1 MKEKINIIKRKNILI
16 LLFLNIIIISLI
28 LSMVTKIEVKQMNIG
43 IVKKEINTN
52 VDIEKI
58 WDSSKVIKQNI
69 KEINKDDD
77 SNKKSNDKKNTI
89 DLNDKKEKEKDKEK
103 DKQDDKDK
111 DKDKKENKSTEE
123 NKTDTNKV
131 EIMPETSKTRL
142 LGLRDSSL
150 KTLEKYRNEYRNS
163 IIYGTIAYILHML
176 SLISIP
182 IVVILLIV
190 SYVYDSVIGLKTR
203 SLYNKGRLIRFHVLT
218 FFVACQLM
226 PLIFA
231 TVIKGW
237 GN

>member
-1 MKEKINIIKRKNILI
+1 MKEKFNGMTRKNVLKT
-16 LLFLNIIIISLI
+16 LTALFIITLFASFNMLAVTNIEHIFAEKTEL
-28 LSMVTKIEVKQMNIG
+28 K
-43 IVKKEINTN
+43 TN
-52 VDIEKI
+52 VNIEEI
-58 WDSSKVIKQNI
+58 WDSSKMVKQNI
-69 KEINKDDD
+69 SNSKLSGDNNS
-77 SNKKSNDKKNTI
+77 SNKQTI
-89 DLNDKKEKEKDKEK
+89 DLKNNDKDKA
-103 DKQDDKDK
+103 DDKDKDKYK

-123 NKTDTNKV
+123 NKTEAKEKV

-182 IVVILLIV
+182 ILVILLIV

>member
-1 MKEKINIIKRKNILI
+1 MKEKFNGMTRKNVLKT
-16 LLFLNIIIISLI
+16 LTALFIITLFASFNMLAVTNIQHIFAEKTEL
-28 LSMVTKIEVKQMNIG
+28 K
-43 IVKKEINTN
+43 TN
-52 VDIEKI
+52 VNIEEI
-58 WDSSKVIKQNI
+58 WDSSKMVKQNI
-69 KEINKDDD
+69 SNSKLSGDNNS
-77 SNKKSNDKKNTI
+77 SNKQTI
-89 DLNDKKEKEKDKEK
+89 DLKNNDKDKA
-103 DKQDDKDK
+103 DDKDK

-123 NKTDTNKV
+123 NKIEAKEKV

-182 IVVILLIV
+182 ILVILLIV

-203 SLYNKGRLIRFHVLT
+203 RLYNKGRLIRFHVLT

>member
-1 MKEKINIIKRKNILI
+1 MKKKINIMTRKNILL
-16 LLFLNIIIISLI
+16 LLFLIMILLIVSKNLINVKTINIYGD
-28 LSMVTKIEVKQMNIG
+28 KREF
-43 IVKKEINTN
+43 NTN

-89 DLNDKKEKEKDKEK
+89 DLNDKKEKDK

-123 NKTDTNKV
+123 NKTETNKV

>member
-1 MKEKINIIKRKNILI
+1 MLIIMEIINGQESQKNSD
-16 LLFLNIIIISLI
+16 NNSD
-28 LSMVTKIEVKQMNIG
+28 N
-43 IVKKEINTN
+43 
-52 VDIEKI
+52 
-58 WDSSKVIKQNI
+58 
-69 KEINKDDD
+69 NK
-77 SNKKSNDKKNTI
+77 NKI
-89 DLNDKKEKEKDKEK
+89 DLNNNNNNKE
-103 DKQDDKDK
+103 DKD
-111 DKDKKENKSTEE
+111 NKNTEE
-123 NKTDTNKV
+123 NKTETNTKV

-182 IVVILLIV
+182 ILVILLIV

>member
-1 MKEKINIIKRKNILI
+1 MKKKINIMTRKNILL
-16 LLFLNIIIISLI
+16 LLFLIMILLIVSQNLVNVKTINIYGD
-28 LSMVTKIEVKQMNIG
+28 KREF
-43 IVKKEINTN
+43 NTN

-89 DLNDKKEKEKDKEK
+89 DLNDKKYKDK

-123 NKTDTNKV
+123 NKTETNKV

>member
-1 MKEKINIIKRKNILI
+1 MKKKINIMKRKNILL
-16 LLFLNIIIISLI
+16 LLFLIMILLIVSQNLVNVKTINIYGD
-28 LSMVTKIEVKQMNIG
+28 KREF
-43 IVKKEINTN
+43 NTN

-89 DLNDKKEKEKDKEK
+89 DLNDKKEKDK

-123 NKTDTNKV
+123 NKTETNKV

>member
-1 MKEKINIIKRKNILI
+1 MKKKINIMTRKNILL
-16 LLFLNIIIISLI
+16 LLFLIMILLIVSQNLVNVKTINIYGD
-28 LSMVTKIEVKQMNIG
+28 KREF
-43 IVKKEINTN
+43 NTN

-89 DLNDKKEKEKDKEK
+89 DLNDKKEKEKEKEK

-123 NKTDTNKV
+123 NKTETNKV

>member
-1 MKEKINIIKRKNILI
+1 MKKKINIMTRKNILL
-16 LLFLNIIIISLI
+16 LLFLIMILLIVSQNLVNVKTINIYSD
-28 LSMVTKIEVKQMNIG
+28 KREF
-43 IVKKEINTN
+43 NTN

-89 DLNDKKEKEKDKEK
+89 DLNDKKEKEKDK

-123 NKTDTNKV
+123 NKTETNKV

>member
-1 MKEKINIIKRKNILI
+1 MKEKFNGMTRKNVLKT
-16 LLFLNIIIISLI
+16 LTALFIITLFASFNMLAVTNIEHIFAEKTEL
-28 LSMVTKIEVKQMNIG
+28 K
-43 IVKKEINTN
+43 TN
-52 VDIEKI
+52 VNIEEI
-58 WDSSKVIKQNI
+58 WDSSKMVKQNI
-69 KEINKDDD
+69 SNSKLSGDNNS
-77 SNKKSNDKKNTI
+77 SNKQTI
-89 DLNDKKEKEKDKEK
+89 DLKNNDKDKADDKDKDKE
-103 DKQDDKDK
+103 K

-123 NKTDTNKV
+123 NKTEAKEKV

-182 IVVILLIV
+182 ILVILLIV

>member
-1 MKEKINIIKRKNILI
+1 MKKKINIMTRKNILL
-16 LLFLNIIIISLI
+16 LLFLIMILLIVSQNLVNVKTINIYAD
-28 LSMVTKIEVKQMNIG
+28 KREF
-43 IVKKEINTN
+43 NTN

-89 DLNDKKEKEKDKEK
+89 DLNDKKEKDKDK

-123 NKTDTNKV
+123 NKTETNKV

>member
-1 MKEKINIIKRKNILI
+1 MKKKINIMTRKNILL
-16 LLFLNIIIISLI
+16 LLFLIMILLIVSQNLVNVKTINIYGD
-28 LSMVTKIEVKQMNIG
+28 KREF
-43 IVKKEINTN
+43 NTN

-89 DLNDKKEKEKDKEK
+89 DLNDKKDKDKDKDK

-123 NKTDTNKV
+123 NKTETNKV

>member
-1 MKEKINIIKRKNILI
+1 MKKKINIMTRKNILL
-16 LLFLNIIIISLI
+16 LLFLIMILLIVSQNLVNVKTINIYGD
-28 LSMVTKIEVKQMNIG
+28 KREF
-43 IVKKEINTN
+43 NTN

-89 DLNDKKEKEKDKEK
+89 DLNDKKDK
-103 DKQDDKDK
+103 DKDK

-123 NKTDTNKV
+123 NKTETNKV
-131 EIMPETSKTRL
+131 EIMPEISKTRL

-182 IVVILLIV
+182 ILVILLIV

-237 GN
+237 GS

>member
-1 MKEKINIIKRKNILI
+1 MKKKINIMTRKNILL
-16 LLFLNIIIISLI
+16 LLFLIMILLIVSQNLVNVKTINIYGD
-28 LSMVTKIEVKQMNIG
+28 KREF
-43 IVKKEINTN
+43 NTN

-89 DLNDKKEKEKDKEK
+89 DLNDKKEKDKDK

-123 NKTDTNKV
+123 NKTETNKV

>member
-1 MKEKINIIKRKNILI
+1 MKKKVNIMTRKNILL
-16 LLFLNIIIISLI
+16 LLFLIMILLIVSQNLVNVKTINIYGD
-28 LSMVTKIEVKQMNIG
+28 KREF
-43 IVKKEINTN
+43 NTN

-89 DLNDKKEKEKDKEK
+89 DLNDKKEKEKEKEK

-123 NKTDTNKV
+123 NKTETNKV

-231 TVIKGW
+231 TVITGW

>member
-1 MKEKINIIKRKNILI
+1 MLIMMEIINGQGSQKNSD
-16 LLFLNIIIISLI
+16 NNSD
-28 LSMVTKIEVKQMNIG
+28 N
-43 IVKKEINTN
+43 
-52 VDIEKI
+52 
-58 WDSSKVIKQNI
+58 
-69 KEINKDDD
+69 NK
-77 SNKKSNDKKNTI
+77 NKI
-89 DLNDKKEKEKDKEK
+89 DLNNNNNNKE
-103 DKQDDKDK
+103 DKD
-111 DKDKKENKSTEE
+111 NKNTEE
-123 NKTDTNKV
+123 NKTETNTKV

-182 IVVILLIV
+182 ILVILLIV

>member
-1 MKEKINIIKRKNILI
+1 MKKKINIMTRKNILL
-16 LLFLNIIIISLI
+16 LLFLIMILLIVSKNLVNVKTINIYGD
-28 LSMVTKIEVKQMNIG
+28 KREF
-43 IVKKEINTN
+43 NTN

-89 DLNDKKEKEKDKEK
+89 DLNDKKEKDK

-123 NKTDTNKV
+123 NKTETNKV

-182 IVVILLIV
+182 ILVILLIV

>member
-1 MKEKINIIKRKNILI
+1 MKKKINIMTRKNILL
-16 LLFLNIIIISLI
+16 LLFLIMILLIVSQNVVNVKTINIYGD
-28 LSMVTKIEVKQMNIG
+28 KREF
-43 IVKKEINTN
+43 NTN

-89 DLNDKKEKEKDKEK
+89 DLNDKKEKDK

-123 NKTDTNKV
+123 NKTETNKV

>member
-1 MKEKINIIKRKNILI
+1 MKKKINIMTRKNILL
-16 LLFLNIIIISLI
+16 LLFLIMILLIVSKNLVNIKTI
-28 LSMVTKIEVKQMNIG
+28 NIYG
-43 IVKKEINTN
+43 DKREFNTN

-89 DLNDKKEKEKDKEK
+89 DLNDKKEKEKEK

-123 NKTDTNKV
+123 NKTETNKV

>member
-1 MKEKINIIKRKNILI
+1 MKKKINIIKRKNILL
-16 LLFLNIIIISLI
+16 LLFLIMILLIASQNLVNVKTINIYGD
-28 LSMVTKIEVKQMNIG
+28 KREF
-43 IVKKEINTN
+43 NTN

-89 DLNDKKEKEKDKEK
+89 DLNDKKEKEKDK

-123 NKTDTNKV
+123 NKTETNKV
-131 EIMPETSKTRL
+131 EIMPETSKSRL

>member
-1 MKEKINIIKRKNILI
+1 MKEKFNGIIRRNVLKTLTI
-16 LLFLNIIIISLI
+16 LLIITLFASFNMLVVTNIEHIFAEKTEL
-28 LSMVTKIEVKQMNIG
+28 K
-43 IVKKEINTN
+43 TN
-52 VDIEKI
+52 VNIEEI
-58 WDSSKVIKQNI
+58 WDSSKMVKQNI
-69 KEINKDDD
+69 NNAKLSGNSNNNNSSRDNSNS
-77 SNKKSNDKKNTI
+77 SNKQTI
-89 DLNDKKEKEKDKEK
+89 DLKKN
-103 DKQDDKDK
+103 DKDK

-123 NKTDTNKV
+123 NKTEAKEKV

-182 IVVILLIV
+182 ILVILLIV

>member
-1 MKEKINIIKRKNILI
+1 MKKKINIMTRKNILL
-16 LLFLNIIIISLI
+16 LLFLIMILLIVSQNLVNVKTINIYGD
-28 LSMVTKIEVKQMNIG
+28 KREF
-43 IVKKEINTN
+43 NTN

-89 DLNDKKEKEKDKEK
+89 DLNDKKEKEKDKDK

-123 NKTDTNKV
+123 NKTETNKV

>member
-1 MKEKINIIKRKNILI
+1 MKKKINIMTRKNILL
-16 LLFLNIIIISLI
+16 LLFLIMILLIVSKNLVNIKTIN
-28 LSMVTKIEVKQMNIG
+28 VYGDKREF
-43 IVKKEINTN
+43 NTN

-89 DLNDKKEKEKDKEK
+89 DLNDKKEKDKDKEK

-123 NKTDTNKV
+123 NKTETNKV

>member
-1 MKEKINIIKRKNILI
+1 MKKKINIMKRKNILL
-16 LLFLNIIIISLI
+16 LLFLIMILLIVSQNLVNVKTINIYGD
-28 LSMVTKIEVKQMNIG
+28 KREF
-43 IVKKEINTN
+43 NTN

-89 DLNDKKEKEKDKEK
+89 DLNDKKEKEKDK

-123 NKTDTNKV
+123 NKTETNKV

>member
-1 MKEKINIIKRKNILI
+1 MKKKINIIKRKNILL
-16 LLFLNIIIISLI
+16 LLFLIMILLIASQNLVNVKTINIYGD
-28 LSMVTKIEVKQMNIG
+28 KREF
-43 IVKKEINTN
+43 NTN

-89 DLNDKKEKEKDKEK
+89 DLNDKKEKDKDK

-123 NKTDTNKV
+123 NKTETNKV

>member
-1 MKEKINIIKRKNILI
+1 MKEKFNGMTRKNVSKTLI
-16 LLFLNIIIISLI
+16 ALLIIILFASFNMLA
-28 LSMVTKIEVKQMNIG
+28 V
-43 IVKKEINTN
+43 TN
-52 VDIEKI
+52 VQHIFAEKTELKTNVNIEEI
-58 WDSSKVIKQNI
+58 WDSSKMVKQNI
-69 KEINKDDD
+69 NNSKLNGNSNS
-77 SNKKSNDKKNTI
+77 SNKQTI
-89 DLNDKKEKEKDKEK
+89 DLKNNDKDKE
-103 DKQDDKDK
+103 DNKDK

-123 NKTDTNKV
+123 NKTEAKEKV

-182 IVVILLIV
+182 ILVILLIV

>member
-1 MKEKINIIKRKNILI
+1 MKEKFNRMTRKNVLKT
-16 LLFLNIIIISLI
+16 LTALFIITLFASFNMLTVTNIQHIFAEKTEL
-28 LSMVTKIEVKQMNIG
+28 K
-43 IVKKEINTN
+43 TN
-52 VDIEKI
+52 VNIEEI
-58 WDSSKVIKQNI
+58 WDSSKMVKQNI
-69 KEINKDDD
+69 SNSKLSGDNNS
-77 SNKKSNDKKNTI
+77 SNKQTI
-89 DLNDKKEKEKDKEK
+89 DLKNNDKDKAD
-103 DKQDDKDK
+103 DKDKDK

-123 NKTDTNKV
+123 NKTEAKEKV

-182 IVVILLIV
+182 ILVILLIV

>member
-1 MKEKINIIKRKNILI
+1 MKEKFNGMTRKNVLKT
-16 LLFLNIIIISLI
+16 LTALFIITLFASFNMLAVTNIEHIFAEKTEL
-28 LSMVTKIEVKQMNIG
+28 K
-43 IVKKEINTN
+43 TN
-52 VDIEKI
+52 VNIEEI
-58 WDSSKVIKQNI
+58 WDSSKMVKQNI
-69 KEINKDDD
+69 SNSKLSGDNNSNNKQ
-77 SNKKSNDKKNTI
+77 TI
-89 DLNDKKEKEKDKEK
+89 DLKNNDKDKAD
-103 DKQDDKDK
+103 DKDKDK

-123 NKTDTNKV
+123 NKTEAKEKV

-182 IVVILLIV
+182 ILVILLIV

>member
-1 MKEKINIIKRKNILI
+1 MKKKINIMKRKNILL
-16 LLFLNIIIISLI
+16 LLFLIMILLIVSQNLVNVKTINIYGD
-28 LSMVTKIEVKQMNIG
+28 KREF
-43 IVKKEINTN
+43 NTN

-89 DLNDKKEKEKDKEK
+89 DLNDKKEKEKDKDK

-123 NKTDTNKV
+123 NKTETNKV

>member
-1 MKEKINIIKRKNILI
+1 MKKKINIMTRKNILL
-16 LLFLNIIIISLI
+16 LLFLIMILLIVSQNLVNVKTINIYGD
-28 LSMVTKIEVKQMNIG
+28 KREF
-43 IVKKEINTN
+43 NTN

-89 DLNDKKEKEKDKEK
+89 DLNDKKDKDKDKDK

-123 NKTDTNKV
+123 NKTETNKV
-131 EIMPETSKTRL
+131 EIMPETSKSRL

>member
-1 MKEKINIIKRKNILI
+1 MLIMMEIINGQGSQKNSD
-16 LLFLNIIIISLI
+16 NNSD
-28 LSMVTKIEVKQMNIG
+28 N
-43 IVKKEINTN
+43 
-52 VDIEKI
+52 
-58 WDSSKVIKQNI
+58 
-69 KEINKDDD
+69 NK
-77 SNKKSNDKKNTI
+77 NKI
-89 DLNDKKEKEKDKEK
+89 DLNNNNNNKE
-103 DKQDDKDK
+103 DKD
-111 DKDKKENKSTEE
+111 NKNTEE
-123 NKTDTNKV
+123 NKTETNTKV

-142 LGLRDSSL
+142 LVLRDSSL

-182 IVVILLIV
+182 ILVILLIV

>member
-1 MKEKINIIKRKNILI
+1 MKKKINIMTRKNILL
-16 LLFLNIIIISLI
+16 LLFLIMILLIVSQNLVNVKTINIYSD
-28 LSMVTKIEVKQMNIG
+28 KREF
-43 IVKKEINTN
+43 NTN

-69 KEINKDDD
+69 KEIKKDDD

-89 DLNDKKEKEKDKEK
+89 DLNDKKEKEKDK

-123 NKTDTNKV
+123 NKTETNKV

-182 IVVILLIV
+182 ILVILLIV

>member
-1 MKEKINIIKRKNILI
+1 MKKKINIMTRKNILL
-16 LLFLNIIIISLI
+16 LLFLIMILLIVSQNLVNVKTINIYGD
-28 LSMVTKIEVKQMNIG
+28 KREF
-43 IVKKEINTN
+43 NTN

-103 DKQDDKDK
+103 DKQGDKDK

-123 NKTDTNKV
+123 NKTETNKV

>member
-1 MKEKINIIKRKNILI
+1 MKEKFNGMTRKNVLKT
-16 LLFLNIIIISLI
+16 LTALFIITLFASFNMLAVTNIEHIFAE
-28 LSMVTKIEVKQMNIG
+28 KIELK
-43 IVKKEINTN
+43 TN
-52 VDIEKI
+52 VNIEEI
-58 WDSSKVIKQNI
+58 WDSSKMVKQNI
-69 KEINKDDD
+69 SNSKLSGNNSS
-77 SNKKSNDKKNTI
+77 SNKQTI
-89 DLNDKKEKEKDKEK
+89 DLKNNDKDKAD
-103 DKQDDKDK
+103 DKDKDK

-123 NKTDTNKV
+123 NKTEAKEKV

-182 IVVILLIV
+182 ILVILLIV

>member
-1 MKEKINIIKRKNILI
+1 MKEKFNGMTRKNVLKT
-16 LLFLNIIIISLI
+16 LTALFIITLFASFNMLAVTNIEHIFAEKTEL
-28 LSMVTKIEVKQMNIG
+28 K
-43 IVKKEINTN
+43 TN
-52 VDIEKI
+52 VNIEEI
-58 WDSSKVIKQNI
+58 WDSSKMVKQNI
-69 KEINKDDD
+69 SNSKLSGDNNS
-77 SNKKSNDKKNTI
+77 SNKQTI
-89 DLNDKKEKEKDKEK
+89 DLKNN
-103 DKQDDKDK
+103 DKDK
-111 DKDKKENKSTEE
+111 ADDKDKKENKSTEE
-123 NKTDTNKV
+123 NKTEAKEKV

-182 IVVILLIV
+182 ILVILLIV

>member
-1 MKEKINIIKRKNILI
+1 MKEKFNGITKNVLKTLTALFIITLFASFNMLAVTNIQHIFAEKTELK
-16 LLFLNIIIISLI
+16 
-28 LSMVTKIEVKQMNIG
+28 
-43 IVKKEINTN
+43 TN
-52 VDIEKI
+52 VNIEEI
-58 WDSSKVIKQNI
+58 WDSSKMVKQNI
-69 KEINKDDD
+69 NNANLNGKNGSTSSSNASDV
-77 SNKKSNDKKNTI
+77 SNKQTI
-89 DLNDKKEKEKDKEK
+89 DLKNNEKEKK
-103 DKQDDKDK
+103 DDKDK
-111 DKDKKENKSTEE
+111 DKDKENKSTEE
-123 NKTDTNKV
+123 NKTEAKEKV

-182 IVVILLIV
+182 ILVILLIV

>member
-1 MKEKINIIKRKNILI
+1 MKKKINIMTRKNILL
-16 LLFLNIIIISLI
+16 LLFLIMILLIVSQNLVNVKTINIYSD
-28 LSMVTKIEVKQMNIG
+28 KREF
-43 IVKKEINTN
+43 NTN

-69 KEINKDDD
+69 KEIKKDDD

-89 DLNDKKEKEKDKEK
+89 DLNDKKEKEKDK

-123 NKTDTNKV
+123 NKTETNKV

>member
-1 MKEKINIIKRKNILI
+1 MKKKINIMTRKNILL
-16 LLFLNIIIISLI
+16 LLFLIMILLIVSQNLVNVKTINIYGD
-28 LSMVTKIEVKQMNIG
+28 KREF
-43 IVKKEINTN
+43 NTN

-89 DLNDKKEKEKDKEK
+89 DLNDKKDKDKDKDK

-123 NKTDTNKV
+123 NKTETNKV
-131 EIMPETSKTRL
+131 EIMPETSKSRL

-203 SLYNKGRLIRFHVLT
+203 SLHNKGRLIRFHVLT

>member
-1 MKEKINIIKRKNILI
+1 MKKKINIMTRKNILL
-16 LLFLNIIIISLI
+16 LLFLIMILLIVSQNLVNVKTINIYAD
-28 LSMVTKIEVKQMNIG
+28 KREF
-43 IVKKEINTN
+43 NTN

-77 SNKKSNDKKNTI
+77 SNKKSNDKK
-89 DLNDKKEKEKDKEK
+89 EKDK

-123 NKTDTNKV
+123 NKTETNKV
-131 EIMPETSKTRL
+131 EIMPEISKTRL